1 MRRTSI
7 ILALIV
13 AASLPVLSQRA
24 GKTKAVVE
32 DERAVRAVIAELA
45 DAGRRRDAAAIE
57 RLYAP
62 DFFHTNAD
70 GSVMT
75 REQVLASYRAPA
87 TARFESNEQ
96 AEDRVELYGD
106 AAVVGGRVTLKG
118 RTNDQP
124 FVRKWRVTYV
134 LVRRGGRW
142 QIVASHASIIA

>member
-7 ILALIV
+7 TLALIV
-13 AASLPVLSQRA
+13 AASLPALSQRA
-24 GKTKAVVE
+24 GKTKAAGR

-45 DAGRRRDAAAIE
+45 DAGMRRDVAAID
-57 RLYAP
+57 RIYA
-62 DFFHTNAD
+62 DGYFHTNAD

-75 REQVLASYRAPA
+75 KEQVLASYRAQA
-87 TARFESNEQ
+87 SARFESNEH

-106 AAVVGGRVTLKG
+106 AAVVGGTVTLKG
-118 RTNDQP
+118 RMNDQP

-142 QIVASHASIIA
+142 QIVASHASVVA

>member
-7 ILALIV
+7 TLALIV
-13 AASLPVLSQRA
+13 AASLPALSQRA
-24 GKTKAVVE
+24 GETKAAGE

-45 DAGRRRDAAAIE
+45 DAGMRRDVAAID
-57 RLYAP
+57 RIYAGGY
-62 DFFHTNAD
+62 FHTNAD

-75 REQVLASYRAPA
+75 KEQVLASYRAPA
-87 TARFESNEQ
+87 QAAFESNEH

-106 AAVVGGRVTLKG
+106 AAVVGGTATLKG
-118 RTNDQP
+118 RMNDQP